1 VGCLLTPTFF
11 VPPIKPEK
19 DDPSDP
25 SAPRGFLIGELKKV
39 CLPNNRVL
47 NMFSSAS
54 SSSNKR
60 KRNVVDLS
68 FDDVPVETLENVS
81 NENAENVETLDD
93 DVPVETLDDDVSVE
107 TLVETLENVENE
119 ETFDDDVPVET
130 FVETLENAE
139 NVETFDDDVPVTTF
153 EDVPDPIHIY
163 HSASI
168 QVNDAVRIIQAE
180 YNDAQETHRQHLRD
194 ALEQVNNIVEA
205 QYQMRIALRQIDRY
219 AVPNEDLR
227 RCLEAV
233 KQMKNIARR
242 ELRGTLPG
250 DEERE
255 EAILPFIDA
264 RIERRRREGNA

>member
-1 VGCLLTPTFF
+1 
-11 VPPIKPEK
+11 
-19 DDPSDP
+19 
-25 SAPRGFLIGELKKV
+25 
-39 CLPNNRVL
+39 
-47 NMFSSAS
+47 MFSSAS

-119 ETFDDDVPVET
+119 ETFDDDVPV
-130 FVETLENAE
+130 
-139 NVETFDDDVPVTTF
+139 TTF

-180 YNDAQETHRQHLRD
+180 YIGASQSHREHLRD

>member
-11 VPPIKPEK
+11 VPPIKPTK

-25 SAPRGFLIGELKKV
+25 SDPRGFLIGELKKV

-47 NMFSSAS
+47 NMSSPAS

-60 KRNVVDLS
+60 KRDVVDLS

-119 ETFDDDVPVET
+119 ETFDDDVPVKGMS
-130 FVETLENAE
+130 LENAE
-139 NVETFDDDVPVTTF
+139 NVDDDVPVTTF
-153 EDVPDPIHIY
+153 ENVPDPIHIY
-163 HSASI
+163 NSASI

-180 YNDAQETHRQHLRD
+180 YNGAQETHRQHLRD

-205 QYQMRIALRQIDRY
+205 QYQMRRALRQIDIF

>member
-47 NMFSSAS
+47 NMFSPAS

-60 KRNVVDLS
+60 KRDVVDLS
-68 FDDVPVETLENVS
+68 AEDTNVETLENVS
-81 NENAENVETLDD
+81 NENAEN
-93 DVPVETLDDDVSVE
+93 VETLDDDVSVE

-119 ETFDDDVPVET
+119 ETI
-130 FVETLENAE
+130 
-139 NVETFDDDVPVTTF
+139 DDDVPVTTF
-153 EDVPDPIHIY
+153 ENVPDPIHIY
-163 HSASI
+163 NSASI

-180 YNDAQETHRQHLRD
+180 YNGAQEPHRQHLRD
-194 ALEQVNNIVEA
+194 ILEVVNNIVQA
-205 QYQMRIALRQIDRY
+205 QYQMRRALRQIDIF

-233 KQMKNIARR
+233 TQIKHIARR

-255 EAILPFIDA
+255 EAILPFIDE
-264 RIERRRREGNA
+264 RIRRRREREGNA